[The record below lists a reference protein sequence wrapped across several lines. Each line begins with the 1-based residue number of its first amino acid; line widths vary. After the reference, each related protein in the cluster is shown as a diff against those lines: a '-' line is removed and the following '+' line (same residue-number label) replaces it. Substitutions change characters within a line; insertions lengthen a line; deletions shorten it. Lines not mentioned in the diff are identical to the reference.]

1 MLFSEQS
8 IMVLETGLQSRNT
21 KNNEGAM
28 TTEWDSEPKPH
39 YDTGYREEQMER
51 GGTFSP
57 EWEYEHRR
65 VLELEAQLKKAN
77 RKAEKNKDKHTTKV
91 IIKLGGGTAAL
102 VLFVLVF
109 FFHISWFWFFVLLLL
124 FLFLG

>member
-1 MLFSEQS
+1 
-8 IMVLETGLQSRNT
+8 
-21 KNNEGAM
+21 M
-28 TTEWDSEPKPH
+28 TTGWDGEPKPH

-51 GGTFSP
+51 SGTFSP
-57 EWEYEHRR
+57 EWEYEHRQWEYEHQR
-65 VLELEAQLKKAN
+65 VLELEAQLREADKKAG
-77 RKAEKNKDKHTTKV
+77 KKKGKHTTKV
-91 IIKLGGGTAAL
+91 IVKLGGGTSAL